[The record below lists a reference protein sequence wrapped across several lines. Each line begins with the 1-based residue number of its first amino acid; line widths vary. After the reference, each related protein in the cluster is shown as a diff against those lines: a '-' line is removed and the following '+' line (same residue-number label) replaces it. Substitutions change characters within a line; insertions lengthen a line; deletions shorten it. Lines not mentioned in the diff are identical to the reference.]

1 MNVTLRADARRNLD
15 RLLEAAAECFAEQGV
30 DASIDEIARRAGIG
44 HGTVFR
50 RFPTKEALLVAVM
63 LERLRELT
71 REAEGALDEQDAG
84 AAFERFFRRAAEV
97 YAQNRAIVEGFE
109 RCIETEEVAALEVA
123 VGRLVWRAQR
133 AGAIR
138 RDVTPADVMELVPA
152 ASRHPD
158 VILDG
163 LRAARLTR

>member
-1 MNVTLRADARRNLD
+1 MTATLRSDAKRNLD
-15 RLLEAAAECFAEQGV
+15 RLLAAASECFAEHGV
-30 DASIDEIARRAGIG
+30 DASVDEIARRAGVG

-63 LERLRELT
+63 LERLRDLT
-71 REAEGALDEQDAG
+71 RVAEDALADPEPG
-84 AAFERFFRRAAEV
+84 PAFERFFRRAAQV
-97 YAQNRAIVEGFE
+97 YAENRAIVEGFE
-109 RCIETEEVAALEVA
+109 RCVETEEVAALKIA

-133 AGAIR
+133 AGALR
-138 RDVTPADVMELVPA
+138 RDVTPDDVMELVPT

-163 LRAARLTR
+163 LRPRRP

>member
-1 MNVTLRADARRNLD
+1 MTATLRSDAKRNLD
-15 RLLEAAAECFAEQGV
+15 RLLAAASECFAEQGV
-30 DASIDEIARRAGIG
+30 DASIDEIARRAGVG

-63 LERLRELT
+63 LERLRDLT
-71 REAEGALDEQDAG
+71 RAAEGALEDPEPG
-84 AAFERFFRRAAEV
+84 PAFERFFRLAAQV

-109 RCIETEEVAALEVA
+109 RCVETEEVAALKVA

-133 AGAIR
+133 AGALR

-158 VILDG
+158 VVLDG
-163 LRAARLTR
+163 LRATR

>member
-1 MNVTLRADARRNLD
+1 VSATLRADARRNLD
-15 RLLEAAAECFAEQGV
+15 RLLEAASECFAEHGV
-30 DASIDEIARRAGIG
+30 DASIDEIARRAGVG

-63 LERLRELT
+63 LERVRELT
-71 REAEGALDEQDAG
+71 RDAETSLADEHAG
-84 AAFERFFRRAAEV
+84 QAFERFFRRAAQV
-97 YAQNRAIVEGFE
+97 YAENRAIVEGFAH
-109 RCIETEEVAALEVA
+109 CIDTDEVAALKVA

-133 AGAIR
+133 AGALR
-138 RDVTPADVMELVPA
+138 RDVTPDDVMELVPT

-163 LRAARLTR
+163 LRQAPR

>member
-1 MNVTLRADARRNLD
+1 MTATLRSDAKRNLD
-15 RLLEAAAECFAEQGV
+15 RLLAAASECFAEEGV
-30 DASIDEIARRAGIG
+30 DASVDEIARRAGVG

-63 LERLRELT
+63 LERLRDLT
-71 REAEGALDEQDAG
+71 RAAEEALEDPEPGP
-84 AAFERFFRRAAEV
+84 AFERFFRRAAEV

-109 RCIETEEVAALEVA
+109 RCVETEEVGALKVA

-133 AGAIR
+133 DGALR

-158 VILDG
+158 VVLDG
-163 LRAARLTR
+163 LRATR

>member
-1 MNVTLRADARRNLD
+1 MTATLRSDAKRNLD
-15 RLLEAAAECFAEQGV
+15 RLLAAASECFAEQGV
-30 DASIDEIARRAGIG
+30 DASIDEIARRAGVG

-71 REAEGALDEQDAG
+71 RDAEAALEEQDAG
-84 AAFERFFRRAAEV
+84 AAFGRFFRRAAEV

-109 RCIETEEVAALEVA
+109 RCVETDEVAALKVA

-133 AGAIR
+133 AGALR
-138 RDVTPADVMELVPA
+138 RDVSPEDVMELVPA
-152 ASRHPD
+152 ASRHFD
-158 VILDG
+158 VVLDG
-163 LRAARLTR
+163 LRPRRL